1 MRTVQSAH
9 ERRPYRD
16 FDSANRYPDRFRAR
30 TLKAEQAMRNRN
42 STLMRNAAHS
52 GAALLTSSPNAGL
65 SVLPGMRTA
74 ATPNCQVSYSQ
85 IDQFMINPS
94 LKAGTPRTESF

>member
-65 SVLPGMRTA
+65 LRPSWRENRGYPKLPSFLQ
-74 ATPNCQVSYSQ
+74 PN
-85 IDQFMINPS
+85 
-94 LKAGTPRTESF
+94 